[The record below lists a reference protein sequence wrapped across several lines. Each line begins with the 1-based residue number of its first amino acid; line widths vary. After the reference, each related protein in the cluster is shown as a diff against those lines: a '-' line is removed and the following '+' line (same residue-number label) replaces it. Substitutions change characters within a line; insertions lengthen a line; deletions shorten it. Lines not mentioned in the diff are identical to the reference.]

1 MMLDLSD
8 RPSVYVVVEAWNLGY
23 RIFVVPEGV
32 HCEHLLL
39 VHNSGPFGRVWS
51 NVLRLT

>member
-32 HCEHLLL
+32 HRKNLLL
-39 VHNSGPFGRVWS
+39 VHNSRPFCRVWS
-51 NVLRLT
+51 NILRLT